1 MWLSISHGRCCLRA
15 AWRPNSASISSND
28 RAAAASPTLLARES
42 GSNGCFLTS
51 TRSGTWLRLAAQ
63 RVVGV
68 ERAETNAVGGDHGD
82 AVKYDA
88 SDVQDGALNVVGAPL
103 GRAMALAGVTLHL
116 KQAARRRGVVSS
128 DANDPGA

>member
-1 MWLSISHGRCCLRA
+1 MWLSISHGRCCSRA

-28 RAAAASPTLLARES
+28 RAAVASPTLLARES

-51 TRSGTWLRLAAQ
+51 TRPSTKLEFAAQ
-63 RVVGV
+63 RVVCV

-88 SDVQDGALNVVGAPL
+88 SDVQDGTLNVVGAPL
-103 GRAMALAGVTLHL
+103 GRAM
-116 KQAARRRGVVSS
+116 
-128 DANDPGA
+128 